1 MTASS
6 PGRSQMEEHQ
16 ARSSEGV
23 LSGAWCFGRHTQMNG
38 EVWKEIMGV
47 GELYVNIVTD
57 PKTFNFGEMFGDTQP
72 KPMEKGLL
80 RLH

>member
-1 MTASS
+1 
-6 PGRSQMEEHQ
+6 
-16 ARSSEGV
+16 
-23 LSGAWCFGRHTQMNG
+23 MNG

-47 GELYVNIVTD
+47 GELYVNVVTD